1 MIISYNLYIQNNK
14 EITMIKT
21 TSKTLLVAAT
31 LALPL
36 ALNAQCGA
44 APSATKNAP
53 KSKKCASGKCGGS
66 MKKAPKTTISAHMAN
81 NEALTLLATM
91 NMQKSYDGMIKR
103 VTQMQIQAKP
113 ELKAIEPAIEDFFTK
128 YMGWD
133 ALRGD
138 VAALYAKNYTTEELK
153 ELNKFYQSELGQKT
167 VQIMPQLAAASA
179 KIGQSRMMQHM
190 PEMKAMVEKELEK
203 LKTQKK

>member
-1 MIISYNLYIQNNK
+1 ML
-14 EITMIKT
+14 KT
-21 TSKTLLVAAT
+21 TSKTLLIAT

-36 ALNAQCGA
+36 SLSAQCGA
-44 APSATKNAP
+44 APSATKVAP
-53 KSKKCASGKCGGS
+53 KAMKCAAGKCGGS
-66 MKKAPKTTISAHMAN
+66 MKKEKTTISAHMSN

-91 NMQKSYDGMIKR
+91 NMKKSYDGMIKR

-113 ELKAIEPAIEDFFTK
+113 ELKAIEPAIEAFFTK

-138 VAALYAKNYTTEELK
+138 VAALYAKNYTPDELK
-153 ELNKFYQSELGQKT
+153 ELNKFYQSKLGQKT

-179 KIGQSRMMQHM
+179 KIGQSRMIQHM
-190 PEMKAMVEKELEK
+190 PEMKAMIEAK
-203 LKTQKK
+203 LKKIVPKK

>member
-1 MIISYNLYIQNNK
+1 
-14 EITMIKT
+14 MIKT
-21 TSKTLLVAAT
+21 TSKALLISAT
-31 LALPL
+31 LVLPL
-36 ALNAQCGA
+36 TLSAQCGT
-44 APSATKNAP
+44 APSTAKVAP
-53 KSKKCASGKCGGS
+53 KSNKCGGE
-66 MKKAPKTTISAHMAN
+66 MKKATVKKEKTTISAHMAN

-113 ELKAIEPAIEDFFTK
+113 ELEAIKPAIETFFTK

-138 VAALYAKNYTTEELK
+138 VAALYAKNYTPDELK
-153 ELNKFYQSELGQKT
+153 KLNKFYQSELGQKT

-179 KIGQSRMMQHM
+179 QIGQSRMMKHM
-190 PEMKAMVEKELEK
+190 PEMKAMIEAEL
-203 LKTQKK
+203 KKIAPKK